1 MKAKAVALS
10 ALLLLIVASM
20 SYANPPDQPY
30 MESARGDLQKAK
42 AELQVAEHDKGGH
55 RVKALGYINSA
66 IAEVN
71 RGIDFARRHNHAQL
85 GWNEIFSSP
94 AGSADQPHM
103 TAALDNLT
111 SAKHDLESATPDK
124 GGHRDKAIKD
134 VNWAID
140 EVNKGIAAGA

>member
-30 MESARGDLQKAK
+30 MESARADLQKAK
-42 AELQVAEHDKGGH
+42 TELQVAEHDKGGH
-55 RVKALGYINSA
+55 RVKALGYVNSA

-71 RGIDFARRHNHAQL
+71 RGIDFARLHNHAQL
-85 GWNEIFSSP
+85 GWNEIFSST
-94 AGSADQPHM
+94 GSADQPHM

-111 SAKHDLESATPDK
+111 SAKHNLESATPDK
-124 GGHRDKAIKD
+124 GGHRDKAIKE